1 MSSRRLHERYVF
13 LQFENK
19 KDVLDYMDGF
29 RKEASSGTNCLP
41 YRVSLTVQLVC

>member
-1 MSSRRLHERYVF
+1 VF

-41 YRVSLTVQLVC
+41 YRRWNGLDWGNPC